1 MQWDLGFGGIG
12 VLAVMSLV
20 FGAFTQVVFWS
31 MAGRWLWL
39 AASAVFF
46 AGGLFINEVWF
57 GWATEVELQT
67 NIDGLSFDGRCW
79 ATSSASRSCWWHA
92 TYWRG
97 AIGTPRAERG
107 AGTDMGPRW
116 EC

>member
-46 AGGLFINEVWF
+46 AGGLFISEVWF

-67 NIDGLSFDGRCW
+67 NIDGLSFDGTLLGYVVGVPIVLVARYVLARSHRH
-79 ATSSASRSCWWHA
+79 ATS
-92 TYWRG
+92 
-97 AIGTPRAERG
+97 
-107 AGTDMGPRW
+107 
-116 EC
+116 